1 MTREGHE
8 AVRSRRIRTNRLESL
23 SDGVFAFAMT
33 LLVLDL
39 GVPTGSTHLL
49 RVIGEQWPS
58 YLGYVVSFATIGA
71 IWLGHSAITEYLEY
85 ANIITMR
92 LNLLLMFSVALL
104 PFPTRLMADYIRAG
118 GTERVATT
126 FYGLC
131 LLMTS
136 LLLSLLW
143 RYVVRAGLIHADAK
157 DTEVQMLTDR
167 LTPGAIGYVAV
178 IVVGIFL
185 PVVAIVGYLVIAFY
199 YLEPSRFVRRRR
211 RR

>member
-1 MTREGHE
+1 
-8 AVRSRRIRTNRLESL
+8 
-23 SDGVFAFAMT
+23 MT